1 MDTKSFRVEGELIL
15 VEKILEKQTAMEKNG
30 VFKGV
35 VKIVQFGE
43 EVKTEGLSVGDRVLV
58 RDPEYGIYE
67 CKFTK
72 ECYIHRG
79 QILRTS

>member
-1 MDTKSFRVEGELIL
+1 MSSFKVEGELIL
-15 VEKILEKQTAMEKNG
+15 VEKILEKQNAMDANG
-30 VFKGV
+30 TFKGI
-35 VKIVQFGE
+35 VKIVQFGGE
-43 EVKTEGLSVGDRVLV
+43 AKTEGLEVGKKVLV